1 MPELPEVETTVSG
14 LKKVL
19 KGLSLK
25 DVWSDYPLSTHAGK
39 QHIKNPLYYKKFR
52 EIITNKK
59 VIGIRRRG
67 KNILIDLKGGHTIL
81 IHMKMTGHLLYG
93 KYKRTDN
100 KQPTTNNKGKETWE
114 LHSEEKKDGPL
125 ADPFN
130 RFIRLVFTLSNGK
143 HLAFSD
149 LRKFAKV
156 MISPSKEIE
165 KAAGLD
171 VIGPEPLENSFTLET
186 FRKRLSLK
194 TNWKIKQ
201 VLMDQSVIAGI
212 GNIYSDEILF
222 EAEIHPSEAVQ
233 NIPAEKIKKAYV
245 ATKKILKTSIGL
257 GGDSMSDY
265 RNINGE
271 RGGFQNKHKAYR
283 QTGKPCSKKGCGGT
297 IVRIKQGGRSAHF
310 CSHHQQLLRKKLRV

>member
-19 KGLSLK
+19 KGLSFK
-25 DVWSDYPLSTHAGK
+25 DVWSDYPLSIHAGK
-39 QHIKNPLYYKKFR
+39 QHIKNPSYYENFRKKL
-52 EIITNKK
+52 TNQKI
-59 VIGIRRRG
+59 IGIRRRG
-67 KNILIDLKGGHTIL
+67 KNILIDLGNGYTIL

-93 KYKRTDN
+93 KY
-100 KQPTTNNKGKETWE
+100 QQLGKEWRQ
-114 LHSEEKKDGPL
+114 EKKSGPL

-156 MISPSKEIE
+156 MISPTKEIE
-165 KAAGLD
+165 KAGGLD
-171 VIGPEPLENSFTLET
+171 AIGPEPLENSFTLKT
-186 FRKRLSLK
+186 FRKRLNLK
-194 TNWKIKQ
+194 PNWKIKQ
-201 VLMDQSVIAGI
+201 VLMDQSIIAGI

-222 EAEIHPSEAVQ
+222 EADIHPSETVQ
-233 NIPAEKIKKAYV
+233 NIPAEKIKKAYLV
-245 ATKKILKTSIGL
+245 TKKILKTSIEL

-265 RNINGE
+265 RNVNGE
-271 RGGFQNKHKAYR
+271 RGGFQNKHKAYK
-283 QTGKPCSKKGCGGT
+283 QTGKPCLKKRCGGK

-310 CSHHQQLLRKKLRV
+310 CEKHQRLLKKK

>member
-19 KGLSLK
+19 KGLSFK
-25 DVWSDYPLSTHAGK
+25 DVWSDYPLSAHKGK
-39 QHIKNPLYYKKFR
+39 QHIKNPSYYKNFR
-52 EIITNKK
+52 KTIANQK
-59 VIGIRRRG
+59 VIGVRRRG
-67 KNILIDLKGGHTIL
+67 KNILIDLENEHTIL

-93 KYKRTDN
+93 KYEWL
-100 KQPTTNNKGKETWE
+100 GKEW
-114 LHSEEKKDGPL
+114 HQEKKDGPL
-125 ADPFN
+125 TDPFN
-130 RFIRLVFTLSNGK
+130 RFIRLVFSLSNGK

-156 MISPSKEIE
+156 IISPTKEIE
-165 KAAGLD
+165 KVGGLD
-171 VIGPEPLENSFTLET
+171 ILGPEPLESSFTLET
-186 FRKRLSLK
+186 FKKRLSLK
-194 TNWKIKQ
+194 PNWKIKQ
-201 VLMDQSVIAGI
+201 ALMDQGVVAGI

-222 EAEIHPSEAVQ
+222 EADTHPSETVQ
-233 NIPAEKIKKAYV
+233 NIPPEKIKKAYI

-283 QTGKPCSKKGCGGT
+283 QTGKPCSKSGCAGT
-297 IVRIKQGGRSAHF
+297 ITRIKQGGRSAHF
-310 CSHHQQLLRKKLRV
+310 CDSHQRLLRKK